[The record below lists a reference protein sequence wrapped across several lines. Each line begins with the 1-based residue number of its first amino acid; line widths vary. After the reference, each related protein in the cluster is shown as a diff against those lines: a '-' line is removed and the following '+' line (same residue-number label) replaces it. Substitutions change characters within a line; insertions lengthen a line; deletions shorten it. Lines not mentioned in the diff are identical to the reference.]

1 MPTELSRFQI
11 PPVQQPC
18 RNAQSYQYHHIDWV
32 RKFNCLLIDFPVQT
46 LVSYGGGGVGK
57 GRVFIIIIKSYVFP
71 LPQKLTQAD
80 LYVPGI

>member
-1 MPTELSRFQI
+1 M
-11 PPVQQPC
+11 
-18 RNAQSYQYHHIDWV
+18 
-32 RKFNCLLIDFPVQT
+32 
-46 LVSYGGGGVGK
+46 GGGGVGQ